1 MSKIN
6 DGAPYPV
13 DGQVELK
20 YRLLALTVYG
30 VGVALGLSIVVGVL
44 LAAARII
51 GGDMRALFEWL
62 AIAAAILAPFAL
74 IALAAW
80 LIGG

>member
-1 MSKIN
+1 MKQTDIN

-13 DGQVELK
+13 DGRLVLK

-30 VGVALGLSIVVGVL
+30 VDVALGLSIMVGVL

-51 GGDMRALFEWL
+51 GG
-62 AIAAAILAPFAL
+62 
-74 IALAAW
+74 
-80 LIGG
+80 

>member
-1 MSKIN
+1 MNEIN

-13 DGQVELK
+13 DGKVELK

-44 LAAARII
+44 LV
-51 GGDMRALFEWL
+51 
-62 AIAAAILAPFAL
+62 
-74 IALAAW
+74 AAW
-80 LIGG
+80 FFGG